1 MSEPAAPTRG
11 WGRWTATR
19 RLVML
24 IAGTAVACW
33 LPFQLGRGDVGL
45 YDRMGLYALVA
56 IGLTLLM
63 GFAGQVSLGQG
74 GFFLIGAYTSGL
86 LTVGLDPDTRLIDPE
101 AGIDPL
107 LALAIAPVVSA
118 AVALLIGIPLMRL
131 RGHYLAFATLAFA
144 LIAWSLLYAQ
154 DRFTGGQYG
163 VTVVK
168 RLVVGGHDI
177 TGATHAAVVWG
188 LVGLALLL
196 STNLVSSRSGRAL
209 QAIAANE
216 PAAAASGINV
226 AMYKLKL
233 FVYAAALAGLAGGL
247 FTFYA
252 QFLVVLVYR
261 ATGIVN
267 FAQGV
272 FAVLGGLLTY
282 SLGQHMSLV
291 LAAVLATL
299 VTAFVATVVAVV
311 AVGFRG
317 RTTPLAS
324 LIITVGIALL
334 AEAVLLAAF
343 GEVPRSYSAVSDRAW
358 DIGGVLV
365 QPQYAVLAVVALVA
379 ALGLTLFLRR
389 TIVGQALV
397 ASADSPRAA
406 ELIGLN
412 LRSVAVIAFAIA
424 GALTAVGG
432 LLLAP
437 TVPVTYNADLAITIN
452 GFAAAVFG
460 GLTSIRLALL
470 GGYALGVVE
479 QLVVGYVDPQ
489 YNLIIALTVMLVLIG
504 WRSRGELAI

>member
-1 MSEPAAPTRG
+1 VT
-11 WGRWTATR
+11 T
-19 RLVML
+19 
-24 IAGTAVACW
+24 
-33 LPFQLGRGDVGL
+33 
-45 YDRMGLYALVA
+45 
-56 IGLTLLM
+56 
-63 GFAGQVSLGQG
+63 
-74 GFFLIGAYTSGL
+74 FL
-86 LTVGLDPDTRLIDPE
+86 
-101 AGIDPL
+101 
-107 LALAIAPVVSA
+107 
-118 AVALLIGIPLMRL
+118 
-131 RGHYLAFATLAFA
+131 
-144 LIAWSLLYAQ
+144 Q
-154 DRFTGGQYG
+154 
-163 VTVVK
+163 
-168 RLVVGGHDI
+168 LVVVGI
-177 TGATHAAVVWG
+177 STGSVFAI
-188 LVGLALLL
+188 VGMSL
-196 STNLVSSRSGRAL
+196 
-209 QAIAANE
+209 
-216 PAAAASGINV
+216 
-226 AMYKLKL
+226 
-233 FVYAAALAGLAGGL
+233 
-247 FTFYA
+247 
-252 QFLVVLVYR
+252 VLVYR

-282 SLGQHMSLV
+282 SLGTHMSLV

-343 GEVPRSYSAVSDRAW
+343 GEVPRSYSAVSDGAW

-379 ALGLTLFLRR
+379 ALGLTLFLRK
-389 TIVGQALV
+389 TIVGHALV

-489 YNLIIALTVMLVLIG
+489 YNLIIALAVMLVLIG